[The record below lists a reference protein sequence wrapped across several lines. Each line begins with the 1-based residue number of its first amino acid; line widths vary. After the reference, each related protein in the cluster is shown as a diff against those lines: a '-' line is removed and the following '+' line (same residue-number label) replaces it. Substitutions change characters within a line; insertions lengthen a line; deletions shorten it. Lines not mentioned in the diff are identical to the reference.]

1 MTAQL
6 TFDGKPAD
14 FEAFV
19 ASIVS
24 ATIKQLR
31 ATETEATES
40 GKFSD
45 KRIYNLTNPLV
56 HARLGLAAH
65 KNATTILVRR
75 LRSAGIHFTVG
86 HRTGSTATGAEL
98 NRYFEAYQRE
108 QKSYLS
114 KN

>member
-1 MTAQL
+1 MNAQL

-19 ASIVS
+19 ASIVEMTVRRLK
-24 ATIKQLR
+24 AV
-31 ATETEATES
+31 ETDDNES

-56 HARLGLAAH
+56 HARLGLKGY
-65 KNATTILVRR
+65 KNATTVLVRR
-75 LRSAGIHFTVG
+75 LRAAGIHFTVG
-86 HRTGSTATGAEL
+86 HRAGSTATGSEL
-98 NRYFEAYQRE
+98 NRYFEKYCKNQT
-108 QKSYLS
+108 SYLS